1 MIRRPPRS
9 TRIATL
15 FPYTTLLRSGLID
28 AVAEIAADV
37 GSDHFA
43 EIVAPVEHG
52 EHHALKR
59 PVLVQA
65 AAHPVDGAHEM
76 AETLTGIELRLQRPQ
91 HRVGPDTGAQGQQP
105 EGRRAIDDDEV
116 ISAAGALDRLTEP
129 ILRARPLKHPPNGH
143 ATLR

>member
-1 MIRRPPRS
+1 MRISDWSSDVCSSDLAVGRRLRHPN
-9 TRIATL
+9 IA
-15 FPYTTLLRSGLID
+15 RNHGLIH

-59 PVLVQA
+59 QVLVQA

-76 AETLTGIELRLQRPQ
+76 AETLKGIELRLQRHQ
-91 HRVGPDTGAQGQQP
+91 HSVGPDKGVQRSEEHTSELQSLM
-105 EGRRAIDDDEV
+105 R
-116 ISAAGALDRLTEP
+116 ISYAVFCLTKKTTHLVY
-129 ILRARPLKHPPNGH
+129 IMKD
-143 ATLR
+143 